1 MAMRAEVRQAS
12 SHATVKVEGRTEA
25 DTHLGVI
32 GTCLVMNT
40 VAVDEIFQGQV

>member
-1 MAMRAEVRQAS
+1 MDPEVGQAS

-32 GTCLVMNT
+32 GTCLVMNAA
-40 VAVDEIFQGQV
+40 AVDEIFQGQV